1 MTFTDMDFDKHRL
14 APLEV
19 AVKMYTPCYWSKR
32 LYCAASCNENV
43 KINFKIYADRHL
55 HTTERQGISREAHKK
70 HWIIIKKNFSI
81 KVSSRPHACYTYSHY
96 TKLFAFCLNA
106 FELKA
111 SILVSCVTAAAA
123 AVAVII
129 IILSRFFCF
138 HLFHTLALF
147 AKDIYTILCII
158 EKRCFSSIFFDPFA
172 TIGI

>member
-70 HWIIIKKNFSI
+70 HWIIIKKKFFHKSVISTSRLLYIFSLYQI
-81 KVSSRPHACYTYSHY
+81 ICLLFKRVWIESLYSRLLCYGCCCCCCCYYYYS
-96 TKLFAFCLNA
+96 
-106 FELKA
+106 FEIFL
-111 SILVSCVTAAAA
+111 
-123 AVAVII
+123 
-129 IILSRFFCF
+129 
-138 HLFHTLALF
+138 
-147 AKDIYTILCII
+147 
-158 EKRCFSSIFFDPFA
+158 FSSFSHFGTFCKGHLHDLVYHWKAMLLLYIFRSLRN
-172 TIGI
+172 IGI